1 MRLATPRSDA
11 HDDAFRDALAEER
24 LRNARRLNALRFL
37 GMCAFGPLLF
47 LLDVVLD
54 LPGWQGNLLAV
65 ATYWAA
71 AGVAFVLGRN
81 LDGAAYLTS
90 YAIPFVD
97 MPMLY
102 LVQRAYLNDS
112 SNTGVAGFTIAVYV
126 VLIHL
131 AGLTLERWQV
141 ALSAVVGAVLGTHLQ
156 ALSGVDGG
164 AMTAT
169 IILLALMA
177 AAVVYGNE
185 RAVALVARVSSEQQR
200 RERLGR
206 YFSPQVAAAVEAMP
220 AGGAAGQH
228 CTVTLLF
235 SDLRDFTAMSAGL
248 DAREVV
254 TLLNECHGRM
264 VDVVFAHGGTLDKY
278 IGDGIM
284 TYFGAPLPQPDHAA
298 RAVRCAVAMQG
309 ALAELNRVRTA
320 RGALPLRMGIGVHT
334 GTVVVGDVG
343 SPHRREYTAIGDA
356 VNVCA
361 RLEQLTKVHGTPILV
376 SEDTR
381 RLVGDEFRF
390 EAAAPARVKGKAEPV
405 VSYAPTPTG

>member
-1 MRLATPRSDA
+1 MLDATRIGVD
-11 HDDAFRDALAEER
+11 DDAFRRALADER
-24 LRNARRLNALRFL
+24 LRNARRLNAIRFL
-37 GMCAFGPLLF
+37 GMCGFGPLLVF
-47 LLDVVLD
+47 LDVALG
-54 LPGWQGNLLAV
+54 LPGWQGNLPV
-65 ATYWAA
+65 VFVYWAA
-71 AGVAFVLGRN
+71 AGAAFVLGRN
-81 LDGAAYLTS
+81 LDRAAHLTS

-97 MPMLY
+97 VPMLY
-102 LVQRAYLNDS
+102 LVQRAYLNDPS
-112 SNTGVAGFTIAVYV
+112 DTGVAGFTIAVYV
-126 VLIHL
+126 LLVHL
-131 AGLTLERWQV
+131 SGLTLERWQV
-141 ALSAVVGAVLGTHLQ
+141 VLTASVATVLGTRLQ
-156 ALSGVDGG
+156 ALSGVDAG

-169 IILLALMA
+169 VLLLGLMA
-177 AAVVYGNE
+177 AAVIYGNQ

-220 AGGAAGQH
+220 AGGATGQH

-254 TLLNECHGRM
+254 ALLNECHGRM

-284 TYFGAPLPQPDHAA
+284 AYFGAPLPQADHAE
-298 RAVRCAVAMQG
+298 RAVRCAIAMQ
-309 ALAELNRVRTA
+309 AAMADLNQTRTA
-320 RGALPLRMGIGVHT
+320 RGAPPLRMGIGVHT

-356 VNVCA
+356 VNVCS
-361 RLEQLTKVHGTPILV
+361 RLEALTKIHGTPILV

-381 RLVGDEFRF
+381 RLVGDAFRF
-390 EAAAPARVKGKAEPV
+390 EAAAPARVTGKAEPV
-405 VSYAPTPTG
+405 VSYAPTR

>member
-1 MRLATPRSDA
+1 MLDATDRFDA
-11 HDDAFRDALAEER
+11 RDDAFRSALATER

-37 GMCAFGPLLF
+37 GMCGFGPLLVF
-47 LLDVVLD
+47 LDVGLG
-54 LPGWQGNLLAV
+54 LPGWQGNLPAIAL
-65 ATYWAA
+65 YWAA
-71 AGVAFVLGRN
+71 AAVAFVLGRN
-81 LDGAAYLTS
+81 LDRAAHATS

-102 LVQRAYLNDS
+102 LVQRAYVNDPS
-112 SNTGVAGFTIAVYV
+112 DTGVAGFTIAVYV
-126 VLIHL
+126 LLIHL

-141 ALSAVVGAVLGTHLQ
+141 LLAAAVGALLGTHLQ
-156 ALSGVDGG
+156 ALSGVDAG

-169 IILLALMA
+169 VLLLGLTA
-177 AAVVYGNE
+177 AAVIYGNQ
-185 RAVALVARVSSEQQR
+185 RAVSLVAHVAREQQR

-220 AGGAAGQH
+220 PEGAAGQH

-235 SDLRDFTAMSAGL
+235 SDLRDFTAMSEGL

-254 TLLNECHGRM
+254 ALLNEVHGRM

-284 TYFGAPLPQPDHAA
+284 AYFGAPLPQPDHAE
-298 RAVRCAVAMQG
+298 RAVRCAIAMQG
-309 ALAELNRVRTA
+309 ALGELNEVRAA
-320 RGALPLRMGIGVHT
+320 RGAPRLRMGIGVHT
-334 GTVVVGDVG
+334 GTVVVGDIG

-356 VNVCA
+356 VNVCS
-361 RLEQLTKVHGTPILV
+361 RLEALTKVHGTPILV
-376 SEDTR
+376 SDDTR
-381 RLVGDEFRF
+381 RRVGDGFRF

-405 VSYAPTPTG
+405 VSYAPTIG

>member
-1 MRLATPRSDA
+1 MLDATRIGVD
-11 HDDAFRDALAEER
+11 DDAFRRALADER
-24 LRNARRLNALRFL
+24 LRNARRLNAIRFL
-37 GMCAFGPLLF
+37 GMCGFGPLLVF
-47 LLDVVLD
+47 LDVALG
-54 LPGWQGNLLAV
+54 LPGWQGNLPAV
-65 ATYWAA
+65 FVYWAA
-71 AGVAFVLGRN
+71 AGAAFVLGRN
-81 LDGAAYLTS
+81 LDRAAHLTS

-97 MPMLY
+97 VPMLY
-102 LVQRAYLNDS
+102 LVQRAYLNDPS
-112 SNTGVAGFTIAVYV
+112 DTGVAGFTIAVYV
-126 VLIHL
+126 LLIHL
-131 AGLTLERWQV
+131 SGLTLERWQV
-141 ALSAVVGAVLGTHLQ
+141 VLTAIVATALGTRLQ

-169 IILLALMA
+169 VLLLGLMA
-177 AAVVYGNE
+177 AAVIYGNQ

-220 AGGAAGQH
+220 TGGAAGQH

-235 SDLRDFTAMSAGL
+235 SDLRDFTAMAEGL

-254 TLLNECHGRM
+254 ALLNECHGRM

-284 TYFGAPLPQPDHAA
+284 AYFGAPLPQPDHAE
-298 RAVRCAVAMQG
+298 RAVRCAIAMQ
-309 ALAELNRVRTA
+309 AAMADLNETRVG
-320 RGALPLRMGIGVHT
+320 RGAPPLRMGIGVHT

-356 VNVCA
+356 VNVCS
-361 RLEQLTKVHGTPILV
+361 RLEALTKIHGTPILV

-381 RLVGDEFRF
+381 RLVGDTFRF

-405 VSYAPTPTG
+405 VSYAPTR